1 MSTQRLEEGSGG
13 VRGGG
18 KEREWE
24 WERER
29 ERARTHAGEKE
40 RGKML
45 WLLLLYVFSSTWAC
59 PMKIGLSQECC
70 LSYLK
75 FSLWSSDLPLTFL
88 CSIFTG
94 FSLPCL
100 LATAILDS
108 FSLFYLPNNFIL
120 SILKKMSRPVQRRR
134 EDAIMSAKS
143 LPVWT
148 ARAEKAGC
156 HEGELWN
163 LSRSI
168 RQDCKA

>member
-1 MSTQRLEEGSGG
+1 MSTQRHEEKR
-13 VRGGG
+13 VEECARVG
-18 KEREWE
+18 KRESSLAPLFICFVPPPGPSLCKLGL
-24 WERER
+24 
-29 ERARTHAGEKE
+29 ARSA
-40 RGKML
+40 
-45 WLLLLYVFSSTWAC
+45 VCSTW
-59 PMKIGLSQECC
+59 
-70 LSYLK
+70 
-75 FSLWSSDLPLTFL
+75 SLHSGPRTFL

-143 LPVWT
+143 LPVWI